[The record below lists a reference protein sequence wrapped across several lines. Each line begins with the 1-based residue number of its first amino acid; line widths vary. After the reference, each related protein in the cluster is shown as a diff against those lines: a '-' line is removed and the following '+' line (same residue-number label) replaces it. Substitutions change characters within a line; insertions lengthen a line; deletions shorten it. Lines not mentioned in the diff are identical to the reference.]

1 MLKATAAP
9 KEKKND
15 FEKFFGIN
23 LLPKIGIATLVLGIA
38 YFVKYAIDRNWINET
53 GRVAIGILAGA
64 ALIGV
69 AHRLRNNYRA
79 FSSILV
85 GGGIAA
91 LYFTIAI
98 AFWEYHLFSQTVAF
112 VLLIFITAIS
122 VFLSI
127 IYDKIELIIFSQLG
141 GFAAP
146 LIVSTGTGNYVVL
159 FSYLLILNTAMLI
172 VAFKKNWRII
182 SVIAYVLTLI
192 FYWAWLFNSFEEQYM
207 GATLFGVLFFIQFYL
222 VAMIDYYKSTVRK
235 ITPFQAAVI
244 LINNLW
250 LFFAGLYI
258 FHDNPVSIKGIVT
271 ISLAVLNVP
280 ALYVVAKE
288 KVLNKHMLYL
298 LVAVVLSFVSLAA
311 PMQLDGTAITMFWAA
326 ETVILLLL
334 FRQSDINIFKSG
346 YLILQPVVLI
356 ALQMDWMKFYFAE
369 PHAYTHIGAGV
380 TGLTVLA
387 SVWLN
392 RWLIKKYAIEFV
404 LSNNKID
411 MYSIL
416 KVTSVLL
423 LFFVPCLELY
433 HQLHIRSFSG
443 NFIALSLGTYFYL
456 FLAGYSFF
464 SPQQPQWTRPLYI
477 ISLVAALFYVIAYLP
492 VVVNV
497 RDNIEHWML
506 HWLTLPAIVIIFRYL
521 CRNVSYVSISP
532 TNNSW
537 IFWVVAALSVFI
549 VNVEADSMLLM
560 LFRGRIPDA
569 EVLSYSRTIAYPVL
583 WGIGAFVLMTLGMKS
598 KKRDLRV
605 IALVLFALI
614 ILKLYLHDVWE
625 MSQIGRIVAFIFL
638 GLLLLSVSFLY
649 QKLKILFQ
657 KDEA

>member
-1 MLKATAAP
+1 MEGLITLIVIIIIGVLLLPIILIISYGNRITNWLDSLNQGHRLMMLRLERIEQQLKAGTVLKEEVTPPVEAPVVVEEKPLVVSSPPVEEIVPVEEEQPVAAPPVLKATAAP

-244 LINNLW
+244 LINNL
-250 LFFAGLYI
+250 
-258 FHDNPVSIKGIVT
+258 
-271 ISLAVLNVP
+271 
-280 ALYVVAKE
+280 
-288 KVLNKHMLYL
+288 
-298 LVAVVLSFVSLAA
+298 SF
-311 PMQLDGTAITMFWAA
+311 
-326 ETVILLLL
+326 
-334 FRQSDINIFKSG
+334 
-346 YLILQPVVLI
+346 
-356 ALQMDWMKFYFAE
+356 
-369 PHAYTHIGAGV
+369 
-380 TGLTVLA
+380 
-387 SVWLN
+387 
-392 RWLIKKYAIEFV
+392 
-404 LSNNKID
+404 
-411 MYSIL
+411 
-416 KVTSVLL
+416 
-423 LFFVPCLELY
+423 
-433 HQLHIRSFSG
+433 
-443 NFIALSLGTYFYL
+443 
-456 FLAGYSFF
+456 
-464 SPQQPQWTRPLYI
+464 
-477 ISLVAALFYVIAYLP
+477 
-492 VVVNV
+492 
-497 RDNIEHWML
+497 
-506 HWLTLPAIVIIFRYL
+506 
-521 CRNVSYVSISP
+521 
-532 TNNSW
+532 
-537 IFWVVAALSVFI
+537 
-549 VNVEADSMLLM
+549 
-560 LFRGRIPDA
+560 
-569 EVLSYSRTIAYPVL
+569 
-583 WGIGAFVLMTLGMKS
+583 
-598 KKRDLRV
+598 
-605 IALVLFALI
+605 
-614 ILKLYLHDVWE
+614 
-625 MSQIGRIVAFIFL
+625 
-638 GLLLLSVSFLY
+638 
-649 QKLKILFQ
+649 
-657 KDEA
+657 